1 MSAIK
6 ISGSKGAYS
15 FDPEISFLREGK
27 FSTVYCGTDDLNRSV
42 LIKKLHSLNDASEYS
57 NHFSHPAFVGYT
69 DMCDVN
75 DVRFLIRPFIE
86 GESFFAL
93 SKSAV
98 IRKKSNRE
106 LLIKSIQ
113 NLGEAFHELH
123 SSGMIHGDI
132 RPHNILLK
140 YDEHT
145 KQLSPEVKIIDLA
158 MMRKSGEVPAQRG
171 FALIYSPPELVLQ
184 QYRLIGPSSDQY
196 SLAISMYEILS
207 GSLPFKHFNPELLTH
222 LMLVQPLKD
231 VQGISKATL
240 EILRKGSARYV
251 FKSPPTNLNDDDLV
265 NHLQEGINNRF
276 SSIIEFTDA
285 LVSSLAR
292 EKKSFFSFFNS

>member
-1 MSAIK
+1 MSTIK
-6 ISGSKGAYS
+6 ISGSKAVYT

-27 FSTVYCGTDDLNRSV
+27 FSTVYCGTDDLNCSV
-42 LIKKLHSLNDASEYS
+42 LIKKLHSFNDVSEYS
-57 NHFSHPAFVGYT
+57 NHFSHPTFVGYS

-75 DVRFLIRPFIE
+75 DVRYLIRPFIE
-86 GESFFAL
+86 GESFFDL

-98 IRKKSNRE
+98 IRKKANRD

-113 NLGEAFHELH
+113 NLGEAFHALH
-123 SSGMIHGDI
+123 VSGMIHGDI

-140 YDEHT
+140 YSDHT

-158 MMRKSGEVPAQRG
+158 MMRKAGEIPVHKG
-171 FALIYSPPELVLQ
+171 FALIYSPPELVLK
-184 QYRLIGPSSDQY
+184 QYHLIGPSSDQY

-207 GSLPFKHFNPELLTH
+207 GSLPFKHFNPELLTL
-222 LMLVQPLKD
+222 LMLVHPLKD
-231 VQGISKATL
+231 VQGISKGTL
-240 EILRKGSARYV
+240 EVLRKGSARYV
-251 FKSPPTNLNDDDLV
+251 FKSPPTNLNDDDLA
-265 NHLQEGINNRF
+265 NDLQEGINNRF

-285 LVSSLAR
+285 LASSLTR